1 MSEDTVEAEE
11 QPQPTTVS
19 EEGAKKAENEEIE
32 ALEMRDFDDGDDILS
47 DDK

>member
-1 MSEDTVEAEE
+1 MSEDSFGAEE

-47 DDK
+47 DEE